1 MRRFSFASVITAEQD
16 HPENTIYG
24 LGFVDRIDNINL
36 NPKSEWGIG
45 PMVTDSQD
53 VVFLFVF
60 FFFKKKKTLYLFD
73 SGEILPRIKKFVE
86 FLL

>member
-1 MRRFSFASVITAEQD
+1 
-16 HPENTIYG
+16 
-24 LGFVDRIDNINL
+24 
-36 NPKSEWGIG
+36 
-45 PMVTDSQD
+45 MVTDSQD